1 MISFVSSVWYSVL
14 FSENRDVILEQL
26 RAKEQERRTTLI
38 ETIKTSGAIIGAGL
52 QTFISDPN
60 KVMTAVRQVLCFFS
74 LRTICRLLA

>member
-1 MISFVSSVWYSVL
+1 MTIVRALAS

-38 ETIKTSGAIIGAGL
+38 EMIKTSGAVIGAGL

-60 KVMTAVRQVLCFFS
+60 KVMTAVSSSFFFFLHA
-74 LRTICRLLA
+74 LRRLLA